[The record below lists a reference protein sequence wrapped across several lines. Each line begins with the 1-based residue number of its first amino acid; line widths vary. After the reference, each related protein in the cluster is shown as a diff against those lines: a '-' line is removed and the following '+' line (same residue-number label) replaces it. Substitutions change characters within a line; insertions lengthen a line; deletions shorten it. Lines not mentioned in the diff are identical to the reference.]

1 MCDNEDKNKMT
12 ENNNSIVLS
21 DTDFNNLVNRLKEPP
36 KVLIE
41 LAKLLNNEVKIK

>member
-1 MCDNEDKNKMT
+1 MCDSEDKIEMLDDKKLILLN
-12 ENNNSIVLS
+12 E
-21 DTDFNNLVNRLKEPP
+21 TDFNNLCNRLKEPP

>member
-1 MCDNEDKNKMT
+1 MLEQQNPILLNE
-12 ENNNSIVLS
+12 
-21 DTDFNNLVNRLKEPP
+21 TDFNNLCNRLKEPP